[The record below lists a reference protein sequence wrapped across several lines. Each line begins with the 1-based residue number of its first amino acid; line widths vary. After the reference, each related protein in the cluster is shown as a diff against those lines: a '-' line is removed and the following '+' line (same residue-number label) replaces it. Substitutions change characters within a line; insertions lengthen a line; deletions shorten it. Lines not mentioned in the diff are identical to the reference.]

1 MGIVEIISVI
11 LISVGFFF
19 TVVATIGVIRLPD
32 FYCRLHASG
41 KCETL
46 GLALAIFGLAI
57 YNGFNLTSLKLLLV
71 ILFVV
76 LSFPTG
82 AHIVSRAA
90 YKAGLKPWVREE
102 E

>member
-1 MGIVEIISVI
+1 MGIIEIIAAL
-11 LISVGFFF
+11 LIAIGFFF
-19 TVVATIGVIRLPD
+19 SAVATIGVIRLPD

-57 YNGFNLTSLKLLLV
+57 YNGFNLTSLKLLLI

-82 AHIVSRAA
+82 THVVSRAA
-90 YKAGLKPWVREE
+90 YKAGLKPWTREE